1 MIGTLLSLPFVQTK
15 IAKYL
20 TETINKD
27 FGTDIHIERVAISV
41 FGNVKLRGVLVND
54 HHKDTLFYVDRMI
67 TSTIGV
73 KKIIDGD
80 IILGD
85 VDLDG
90 FLFNM
95 KVYQNEKESNLTK
108 FVNLFDDGKPS
119 SGKFLMTANSIKLT
133 NSKFSSQDFNRID
146 EPLDARFTEING
158 LVKDFKIKGSDV
170 TTKIEK
176 LAFLDHRGL
185 RVSNLSSQ
193 FTYTKSHI
201 YLNELNLNTKESSLI
216 GEIHLLYDK
225 KGFSDF
231 NNKVVFKGFISNG
244 ELSSN
249 DIRYFYDG
257 LGKDLKFKV
266 NADIQGPLN
275 NLWLKN
281 LIFSNDSQTN
291 LVGKVL
297 LKNSFDSEKDTFEM
311 LGEYQNLRTNYEDL
325 VQLLPDLL
333 QEKLPIEVQ
342 KFHVISLS
350 GKTRLTT
357 KKLHA
362 QVQMFSK
369 LGELSTDL
377 FINDYLDTENA
388 AYHGTFDFNNF
399 QLGNFLDRND
409 LGQITSSFFVDG
421 KGFTEDSMDLS
432 LNGTISQIYYNRYN
446 YTRIKLDGNIRKPIY
461 EGDIYINDPN
471 LFMDFKG
478 LVDISNKDTKYELGV
493 YVDYADLGKLNF
505 MKDSIS
511 IFKGNVKTSLR
522 GNSLNDMQGEITVL
536 NTSYQNER
544 DIFLFDDL
552 KLSSFLDNSKIRTLL
567 VNSPDVITGKVVGKY
582 DFDELIGIFENGLG
596 SIYSNYKP
604 SKIKSGQY
612 LRFNFSIY
620 NKIIDIFF
628 PEINIGTNTKLSG
641 YMNGDTND
649 LKINLDAP
657 KLMVYDNEI
666 HKISLSID
674 SKNPLYTTYLEIDSV
689 RNDYYKV
696 SDFSLIN
703 INAKD
708 TLFFRTEFKG
718 GGEKSA
724 RDAFQLNLYHTIDES
739 KNSIVGFQKSSFVF
753 KDYEWFINA
762 NENNKNRL
770 VINKDLSYIDFD
782 EINITHQDQNMQL
795 DGFIK
800 EKGFKDIQLE
810 FKNVNIGKITPSIEN
825 IEWEGNLNGIVSL
838 VQNDLIYRPTS
849 NLTIDQLKVNETILG
864 DLNFEIIGNNNFSS
878 FAVDASLRKG
888 SEESF
893 SMLGS
898 LSIQNQKT
906 FMDIDLR
913 MADFNLIPFKNLGGD
928 VISELKGFVSGT
940 AAVTGSIDNPIMNG
954 RLFLNQSGLRI
965 PYLNVGLELDDN
977 SIIDITEKQFVFNN
991 IDFKDAKFATKGKLN
1006 GNIRHNGLADWILD
1020 VKISTDRLL
1029 VLDTKDSEDALYYGT
1044 AFIAG
1049 TATLSGATDNLLIDV
1064 NATSRSGTSI
1074 KLPIG
1079 ETETVGEKSYIQ
1091 FISFDQKYGLNT
1103 EEKLDKKSGGLE
1115 MKFDFKINQDAE
1127 IEVILDRESG
1137 HAMKGV
1143 GEGNIIMDLN
1153 TNGKFNMYGDF
1164 EINKGIYNF
1173 KYRMFDKMFLV
1184 DKGNIVW
1191 EGDPLRGRLNL
1202 EAKYKTMS
1210 NPAVLL
1216 ENPSFNRK
1224 VQTEVIIGIN
1234 GTITN
1239 PLFDFFFDFPTVS
1252 SVFKSEILSKLDNSD
1267 VRQTQAFYVLSTGN
1281 FISLDGNLGQNA
1293 LTNNLYETLGGVLDN
1308 IFRDEDGKFNV
1319 GVDVVTA
1326 DRTPG
1331 READGS
1337 VGVTTSFN
1345 INERI
1350 SVNGKVGV
1358 PVGGINQ
1365 SSVVGN
1371 VEILY
1376 RLNNSGTSNLR
1387 AFNRENDINY
1397 VGEGIGFTQG
1407 LGISYE
1413 IDFSSFSEL
1422 YQKIFKKKTVVEES
1436 NQPNDQLPDSDYS
1449 IEYMKFIESRN
1460 KKKTEQKEPVETE
1473 RAPEGE

>member
-67 TSTIGV
+67 TSAIGV

-297 LKNSFDSEKDTFEM
+297 LKNSFDGEKDTFEM

-399 QLGNFLDRND
+399 QLGNFLDRNE

-421 KGFTEDSMDLS
+421 KGFTEDSIDLS

-471 LFMDFKG
+471 LFIDFKG

-511 IFKGNVKTSLR
+511 IFKGNVKTSLK

-567 VNSPDVITGKVVGKY
+567 VNSPDVITGKVVG
-582 DFDELIGIFENGLG
+582 
-596 SIYSNYKP
+596 
-604 SKIKSGQY
+604 
-612 LRFNFSIY
+612 
-620 NKIIDIFF
+620 
-628 PEINIGTNTKLSG
+628 
-641 YMNGDTND
+641 
-649 LKINLDAP
+649 
-657 KLMVYDNEI
+657 
-666 HKISLSID
+666 
-674 SKNPLYTTYLEIDSV
+674 
-689 RNDYYKV
+689 
-696 SDFSLIN
+696 
-703 INAKD
+703 
-708 TLFFRTEFKG
+708 
-718 GGEKSA
+718 
-724 RDAFQLNLYHTIDES
+724 
-739 KNSIVGFQKSSFVF
+739 
-753 KDYEWFINA
+753 
-762 NENNKNRL
+762 
-770 VINKDLSYIDFD
+770 
-782 EINITHQDQNMQL
+782 
-795 DGFIK
+795 
-800 EKGFKDIQLE
+800 
-810 FKNVNIGKITPSIEN
+810 
-825 IEWEGNLNGIVSL
+825 
-838 VQNDLIYRPTS
+838 
-849 NLTIDQLKVNETILG
+849 
-864 DLNFEIIGNNNFSS
+864 
-878 FAVDASLRKG
+878 
-888 SEESF
+888 
-893 SMLGS
+893 
-898 LSIQNQKT
+898 
-906 FMDIDLR
+906 
-913 MADFNLIPFKNLGGD
+913 
-928 VISELKGFVSGT
+928 
-940 AAVTGSIDNPIMNG
+940 
-954 RLFLNQSGLRI
+954 
-965 PYLNVGLELDDN
+965 
-977 SIIDITEKQFVFNN
+977 
-991 IDFKDAKFATKGKLN
+991 
-1006 GNIRHNGLADWILD
+1006 
-1020 VKISTDRLL
+1020 
-1029 VLDTKDSEDALYYGT
+1029 
-1044 AFIAG
+1044 
-1049 TATLSGATDNLLIDV
+1049 
-1064 NATSRSGTSI
+1064 
-1074 KLPIG
+1074 
-1079 ETETVGEKSYIQ
+1079 
-1091 FISFDQKYGLNT
+1091 
-1103 EEKLDKKSGGLE
+1103 
-1115 MKFDFKINQDAE
+1115 
-1127 IEVILDRESG
+1127 
-1137 HAMKGV
+1137 
-1143 GEGNIIMDLN
+1143 
-1153 TNGKFNMYGDF
+1153 
-1164 EINKGIYNF
+1164 
-1173 KYRMFDKMFLV
+1173 
-1184 DKGNIVW
+1184 
-1191 EGDPLRGRLNL
+1191 
-1202 EAKYKTMS
+1202 
-1210 NPAVLL
+1210 
-1216 ENPSFNRK
+1216 
-1224 VQTEVIIGIN
+1224 
-1234 GTITN
+1234 
-1239 PLFDFFFDFPTVS
+1239 
-1252 SVFKSEILSKLDNSD
+1252 
-1267 VRQTQAFYVLSTGN
+1267 
-1281 FISLDGNLGQNA
+1281 
-1293 LTNNLYETLGGVLDN
+1293 
-1308 IFRDEDGKFNV
+1308 
-1319 GVDVVTA
+1319 
-1326 DRTPG
+1326 
-1331 READGS
+1331 
-1337 VGVTTSFN
+1337 
-1345 INERI
+1345 
-1350 SVNGKVGV
+1350 
-1358 PVGGINQ
+1358 
-1365 SSVVGN
+1365 
-1371 VEILY
+1371 
-1376 RLNNSGTSNLR
+1376 
-1387 AFNRENDINY
+1387 
-1397 VGEGIGFTQG
+1397 
-1407 LGISYE
+1407 
-1413 IDFSSFSEL
+1413 
-1422 YQKIFKKKTVVEES
+1422 
-1436 NQPNDQLPDSDYS
+1436 
-1449 IEYMKFIESRN
+1449 
-1460 KKKTEQKEPVETE
+1460 
-1473 RAPEGE
+1473 